1 MIHILIHRK
10 YGGTPIKNQDSFAKE
25 QCDIKLI
32 ESIPEGLVYP
42 NSTNIP
48 KNPSTFDAF
57 VQLLEITGSTLELA
71 SSYWTLRGTDIDHED
86 PSAWEG
92 EDIFRRIQEIATY
105 KNVKIKIAQD
115 LPKKSQPNKDTEDL
129 SKVETFNVVNI

>member
-1 MIHILIHRK
+1 MLLHRI
-10 YGGTPIKNQDSFAKE
+10 YGVPEKNQESLLDE
-25 QCDIKLI
+25 QCDIRLI

-42 NSTNIP
+42 NSTDIP

-57 VQLLEITGSTLELA
+57 VQLLEKTGSTLELA

-92 EDIFRRIQEIATY
+92 EAIFKRIHELATS
-105 KNVKIKIAQD
+105 KNIKIKIAQD
-115 LPKKSQPNKDTEDL
+115 LPKKSQPNKDTEEL
-129 SKVETFNVVNI
+129 SKVRY